1 MEGYRSIECIVRKW
15 VVEEEG
21 GMEDYLEA
29 RFGRELMD
37 DILSFARYEDVESDG
52 GDGER
57 VKIVLEYVISTPMEG
72 GEKNQQEA

>member
-21 GMEDYLEA
+21 GVEDYLET

-52 GDGER
+52 DGER
-57 VKIVLEYVISTPMEG
+57 VKIVLEYVISTPVDG
-72 GEKNQQEA
+72 GKKNQQEA

>member
-1 MEGYRSIECIVRKW
+1 MEGCRRLIECIVRKW

-52 GDGER
+52 DGER
-57 VKIVLEYVISTPMEG
+57 VKIVLEYAISPVEG
-72 GEKNQQEA
+72 GEKN